1 MKIEKAELMN
11 AFDCPRFN
19 AFTAAIGHSSAS
31 VARMKVQAKRL
42 FQPYTAQI
50 QGARVL
56 DVGAGAGHWS
66 AFAACAGAAEVVA
79 LDARASHAADF
90 AKAADGAFDDVRYVV
105 GEMIDVLQG
114 YQSRGESFDIVLL
127 FGVLFHTA
135 DHSHLLRHV
144 MAVTRDLLLL
154 DSEISQ
160 LKGSAILVA
169 TEPTD
174 DPRNAPGVDG
184 AARALVGV
192 PTQRALEVICSV
204 IGAEIEWHDWGDVS
218 QDERPLVAEYCREDK
233 IIRKTLALRPS
244 H

>member
-1 MKIEKAELMN
+1 MI
-11 AFDCPRFN
+11 AFECPRFN
-19 AFTAAIGHSSAS
+19 AFTVAIGHSSAS

-42 FQPYTAQI
+42 FQPYVAQI

-79 LDARASHAADF
+79 LDARAFHATNF
-90 AKAADGAFDDVRYVV
+90 ATAADGAFDQVHYVV
-105 GEMIDVLQG
+105 GDMIDVLQS
-114 YQSRGESFDIVLL
+114 YRSQGESFDIVLL

-135 DHSHLLRHV
+135 DHAHLLRHV
-144 MAVTRDLLLL
+144 LAVTRNLLLL

-169 TEPTD
+169 TEPTE
-174 DPRNAPGVDG
+174 DPRNALGIDG

-192 PTQRALEVICSV
+192 PTERALEIMCSV
-204 IGAEIEWHDWGDVS
+204 IGAEIDWHDWGDVAE
-218 QDERPLVAEYCREDK
+218 DERPLVAEYCREDK
-233 IIRKTLALRPS
+233 IIRRTCAVRPLL
-244 H
+244 